1 MICSEQAWRN
11 AYSLAALL
19 SIQCQELTPDSI
31 PEAMKCL
38 DLAVMMGGPMYRPE
52 VDVMIGRL
60 QSLASEPS
68 KIVKSR
74 PGEVDSQPESVDRT
88 RTVRSAE
95 GIAAL
100 RIGVEESERDAA
112 QERSADCSVAVAEE
126 GGYVN
131 ERAETG
137 TEHDVSSDRS
147 KLRKQVDQ
155 KRELQRAVATAEAS
169 AHDQGERTDH
179 DRQQRKRAKTA
190 SPHVSLPPGSQID
203 SNSVARRHMPSLES
217 FLCEHM
223 LQEQPVILT
232 GVVSQWPAFEKW
244 QDLQY
249 FKRVAGLR
257 TVPVEVGE
265 TYVAEKWR
273 QELMTVEKFVEMYME
288 GEQGGSGPEERG
300 YLAQHPLFEQVRPV
314 SFRDLLLKGLK
325 GFYKPR
331 NLVSSL
337 SKVKRSFSSSHGD
350 SIRPVDAVGSLALVR
365 QVRVICMDVCCMFGT
380 P

>member
-1 MICSEQAWRN
+1 
-11 AYSLAALL
+11 
-19 SIQCQELTPDSI
+19 
-31 PEAMKCL
+31 
-38 DLAVMMGGPMYRPE
+38 MYRPE
-52 VDVMIGRL
+52 VDVMINRL

-68 KIVKSR
+68 KIVNSR
-74 PGEVDSQPESVDRT
+74 PGEVDSQPKSVDRT

-95 GIAAL
+95 GTAAQ
-100 RIGVEESERDAA
+100 RIGAEASERAA
-112 QERSADCSVAVAEE
+112 SEEVSADCSVAVVEE
-126 GGYVN
+126 GGYES
-131 ERAETG
+131 ERAQTG
-137 TEHDVSSDRS
+137 TEHRINPDRS

-155 KRELQRAVATAEAS
+155 KRELQYAFATAEAS
-169 AHDQGERTDH
+169 AHDQGERTDDDRH
-179 DRQQRKRAKTA
+179 DDRQRKRAKTA

-203 SNSVARRHMPSLES
+203 SHSVARRHMPSLES

-249 FKRVAGLR
+249 FKQVAGLR

-273 QELMTVEKFVEMYME
+273 QELITVEKFVETYME

-314 SFRDLLLKGLK
+314 HFFRLRFGGISGVLT
-325 GFYKPR
+325 F
-331 NLVSSL
+331 
-337 SKVKRSFSSSHGD
+337 
-350 SIRPVDAVGSLALVR
+350 
-365 QVRVICMDVCCMFGT
+365 RV
-380 P
+380 